1 MPGWV
6 LVITYRLLFLTARS
20 ILENSP
26 SRCSVLK
33 WELILDSPSLK
44 EGQSFLFAEPN
55 VDTQLD
61 AHPCYKSLCWS
72 DSSCFGCAFV
82 SLVCW
87 AALSSSAYSW
97 EFSPCLR
104 FCILPCPNLGKWL
117 NTVAN
122 SWSLLRNAF
131 LGACR
136 KCHPK
141 SLNCDG
147 RWCLLAERVRDVDNR
162 WCPCQWHGVVVASFL
177 CPYQG
182 CCFSL
187 WSAQE
192 DVTAHHVLFTFFFP

>member
-1 MPGWV
+1 MGVDPGLAFSEGRTEFFVCRAQCGHAAW
-6 LVITYRLLFLTARS
+6 RPSLLQ
-20 ILENSP
+20 E
-26 SRCSVLK
+26 SVLIRQLLL
-33 WELILDSPSLK
+33 WLCFCFLGVLGSPELLCLQLGIFS
-44 EGQSFLFAEPN
+44 LFA
-55 VDTQLD
+55 LLGFWK
-61 AHPCYKSLCWS
+61 AFSLFKCGR
-72 DSSCFGCAFV
+72 C
-82 SLVCW
+82 
-87 AALSSSAYSW
+87 
-97 EFSPCLR
+97 
-104 FCILPCPNLGKWL
+104 CILPCPNVGKWL

-122 SWSLLRNAF
+122 SWSLVRNAF
-131 LGACR
+131 FGACR

>member
-1 MPGWV
+1 MGVDPGLAFSEGRTEFFVCRAQCGHAAWRP
-6 LVITYRLLFLTARS
+6 LQ
-20 ILENSP
+20 E
-26 SRCSVLK
+26 SVLIRQLLL
-33 WELILDSPSLK
+33 WLCFCFLGVLGSPELLCLQLGIFS
-44 EGQSFLFAEPN
+44 LFA
-55 VDTQLD
+55 LLGFWK
-61 AHPCYKSLCWS
+61 AFSLFKCGR
-72 DSSCFGCAFV
+72 C
-82 SLVCW
+82 
-87 AALSSSAYSW
+87 
-97 EFSPCLR
+97 
-104 FCILPCPNLGKWL
+104 CILPCPNVGKWL

-122 SWSLLRNAF
+122 SWSLVRNAF
-131 LGACR
+131 FGACR